1 MNVMRQ
7 TRSRKAFTLIEL
19 LVVIAIIAILIG
31 LLLPAVQ
38 KVREA
43 AARMQCSNNLKQMGV
58 ALHNYQSTFNALP
71 ALYTNNDGQILQQ
84 TFYGPLLPYIE
95 QGILYNR
102 AIVAAPTGPI
112 TIAGTSTIPNYN
124 TFIKT
129 WQCPSDPTPYNSLLA
144 TGTTSGGVTGG
155 GFANVYSGTSYA
167 PNAMLF
173 GSNFVNTSST
183 AVNGLGYLAQYNIA
197 NIPDGTSNTVGMVER
212 YNSFPNNL
220 YSSSY
225 SNNPWTTAMTS
236 LTNTSSY
243 PLLVN
248 VTSAIT
254 AQYPLSTAGS
264 SGTYLQNPNM
274 LPQIACTPPT
284 AAVPTRPNSAHTGV
298 LLVLMMDGSGRGVA
312 ASVSA
317 PTWGIAVSPA
327 DGLTVGSDW

>member
-1 MNVMRQ
+1 MNVLRQ

-71 ALYTNNDGQILQQ
+71 ALYSNFDGQVLQQ

-95 QGILYNR
+95 QGILLNR
-102 AIVAAPTGPI
+102 VAGQTPPI
-112 TIAGTSTIPNYN
+112 SIAGNATFPNFS

-144 TGTTSGGVTGG
+144 TGAAAYAST
-155 GFANVYSGTSYA
+155 YSGTSYA

-173 GSNFVNTSST
+173 GSNFVSST
-183 AVNGLGYLAQYNIA
+183 AQTNTTTPNGYGYLAQYTIA
-197 NIPDGTSNTVGMVER
+197 NIPDGTSNTIGMVER
-212 YNSFPNNL
+212 YNSFPG
-220 YSSSY
+220 STSY
-225 SNNPWTTAMTS
+225 SNNPWTTVMTS
-236 LTNTSSY
+236 ANNTSSY
-243 PLLVN
+243 PLVSN
-248 VTSAIT
+248 GNPVTTTYALPTQGGTTVWLQT
-254 AQYPLSTAGS
+254 AAA
-264 SGTYLQNPNM
+264 

-317 PTWGIAVSPA
+317 STWGLAVSPA
-327 DGLTVGSDW
+327 DGAVLGSDW

>member
-71 ALYTNNDGQILQQ
+71 ALYNNFDGQITQQ

-95 QGILYNR
+95 QGILFNR
-102 AIVAAPTGPI
+102 VIVAPPTGPI
-112 TIAGTSTIPNYN
+112 SIAGTAAIPNFS
-124 TFIKT
+124 TFVKT

-144 TGTTSGGVTGG
+144 TGSTAY
-155 GFANVYSGTSYA
+155 ANTYSGTSYA
-167 PNAMLF
+167 PNTMLF
-173 GSNFVNTSST
+173 GSNFVSST
-183 AVNGLGYLAQYNIA
+183 SQTNTTSPNSWGYLAQYTIA
-197 NIPDGTSNTVGMVER
+197 NIPDGTSNTLGMVER
-212 YNSFPNNL
+212 YNSFPNPS
-220 YSSSY
+220 YSSTY
-225 SNNPWTTAMTS
+225 SNNPWTTAMVS
-236 LTNTSSY
+236 ATNTSAY
-243 PLLVN
+243 PLVSVGQAVN
-248 VTSAIT
+248 TTYALPTQGGTTVWLQT
-254 AQYPLSTAGS
+254 AAA
-264 SGTYLQNPNM
+264 

-284 AAVPTRPNSAHTGV
+284 AAVPTRPNSAHSGV

-317 PTWGIAVSPA
+317 STWGLAVSPA
-327 DGLTVGSDW
+327 DGAVLGSDW

>member
-1 MNVMRQ
+1 MRQ
-7 TRSRKAFTLIEL
+7 NRSRKAFTLIEL

-43 AARMQCSNNLKQMGV
+43 AARMSCSNNLKQMGV

-71 ALYTNNDGQILQQ
+71 ALYSNFDGQVLQQ

-95 QGILYNR
+95 QGILLNR
-102 AIVAAPTGPI
+102 AVGLP
-112 TIAGTSTIPNYN
+112 IAGSSTVPNYN
-124 TFIKT
+124 SFIKT

-144 TGTTSGGVTGG
+144 TGGTTGGVTGA

-173 GSNFVNTSST
+173 GSNFVSST
-183 AVNGLGYLAQYNIA
+183 AQTNTTTPNGYGYLSQYTIA
-197 NIPDGTSNTVGMVER
+197 NIPDGTSNTLGMVER
-212 YNSFPNNL
+212 YNSFPGQTTF
-220 YSSSY
+220 
-225 SNNPWTTAMTS
+225 SNNPWTTVMTS
-236 LTNTSSY
+236 ANNTSAY
-243 PLLVN
+243 PMVSN
-248 VTSAIT
+248 GAAVTTTYGLPTQGGTTVWLQT
-254 AQYPLSTAGS
+254 AAA
-264 SGTYLQNPNM
+264 

-317 PTWGIAVSPA
+317 STWGLVVSPA
-327 DGLTVGSDW
+327 DGAVLGSDW